1 MNLSKYRHIVFSMAT
16 SGLLLVGLFLFLNGT
31 SQVARADPGD
41 LFVTPTGSGS
51 ACTQAQP
58 CALQTALAQAAD
70 GNTIYVAEGTYT
82 GTGGAVI
89 TISKSITLYGG
100 WDGSPTGSV
109 VRDPDAYPTVLD
121 GEGARRVVY
130 ISGPVAPV
138 LDGLVIRHGNATGL
152 GGYST
157 YDAGGGVYIHEA
169 NAFMNHCTI
178 INNDAGP
185 ASSAGNGVGGGI
197 AVIASDARLENNLI
211 ISNTARWGGGVRA
224 ISGAPVFRH
233 NQFLSNTSL
242 FGGGM
247 YLMWTQAQVEDNL
260 FQDNTGSNGG
270 GLYLSGAEAA
280 LVGNV
285 IRDNQGSYGGGIG
298 INVGTSAVVSGN
310 LILNNQV
317 SSRGGGIHISY
328 NDTEAH
334 NNAIAHNQAPRGAGV
349 YVRQASPIFRHNT
362 IVRNTGGDGVG
373 VFVGQDAT
381 MALTN
386 TIIVSHTVGITVTA
400 GSTATLEATLWGLG
414 PWANLTDWGG
424 DGAILTGTVNIWGDP
439 ALLDPD
445 GGDYHIG
452 PGSAAIDAGVD
463 AGVTDDIDGD
473 TRPQGSG
480 YDIGA
485 DEFRQQWHVCLP
497 MVVKNYP

>member
-1 MNLSKYRHIVFSMAT
+1 MAT

-31 SQVARADPGD
+31 SRVARADPGD

-70 GNTIYVAEGTYT
+70 GDTIYIAEGTYT
-82 GTGGAVI
+82 GTGGAVV
-89 TISKSITLYGG
+89 TIAKSITLYGG

-109 VRDPDAYPTVLD
+109 VRDPDAYPTALD
-121 GEGARRVVY
+121 GEGARRVVYISGPVAPVLDGLVTRRVVY

-260 FQDNTGSNGG
+260 F
-270 GLYLSGAEAA
+270 
-280 LVGNV
+280 
-285 IRDNQGSYGGGIG
+285 
-298 INVGTSAVVSGN
+298 
-310 LILNNQV
+310 
-317 SSRGGGIHISY
+317 
-328 NDTEAH
+328 
-334 NNAIAHNQAPRGAGV
+334 
-349 YVRQASPIFRHNT
+349 
-362 IVRNTGGDGVG
+362 
-373 VFVGQDAT
+373 
-381 MALTN
+381 
-386 TIIVSHTVGITVTA
+386 
-400 GSTATLEATLWGLG
+400 
-414 PWANLTDWGG
+414 
-424 DGAILTGTVNIWGDP
+424 
-439 ALLDPD
+439 
-445 GGDYHIG
+445 
-452 PGSAAIDAGVD
+452 
-463 AGVTDDIDGD
+463 
-473 TRPQGSG
+473 
-480 YDIGA
+480 
-485 DEFRQQWHVCLP
+485 
-497 MVVKNYP
+497 